1 MNRSIMELLTA
12 ARDSSKLELS
22 EFGHI
27 FPPRPEEPDYVPY
40 PTNEKEVTAF
50 IKARVRL
57 HHSSWITGPIE
68 EVMKQLKTM
77 VEGQIGR

>member
-12 ARDSSKLELS
+12 ARDASQLKLS
-22 EFGHI
+22 EFGQL
-27 FPPRPEEPDYVPY
+27 FPPRPGEPGHVPY
-40 PTNEKEVTAF
+40 PTREDEVTAF

-68 EVMKQLKTM
+68 EAMKELKTM
-77 VEGQIGR
+77 VEDQIGR